1 MVAAPSGK
9 EVPLSAPTTTPN
21 ADPPEFMCEVLPDRD
36 AVRVRPIGSL
46 DIATAPVLEQQL
58 QEMREAGSRRLIV
71 DLGGLSF
78 MDSTGLKL
86 ALRWDAAARQDG
98 FRICF
103 IPGPPVVQRVFEIT
117 GTSGRLPFIDS

>member
-1 MVAAPSGK
+1 LCQ

-21 ADPPEFMCEVLPDRD
+21 ADPPWFTCEVLPEQD

-46 DIATAPVLEQQL
+46 DIATVPVLEQQL
-58 QEMREAGSRRLIV
+58 QELRDAGFRRLIV

-78 MDSTGLKL
+78 MDSTGLNL
-86 ALRWDAAARQDG
+86 ALEWDAAARQDG
-98 FRICF
+98 FQICF

-117 GTSGRLPFIDS
+117 RTSCRLPFIHS

>member
-21 ADPPEFMCEVLPDRD
+21 ADPPEVLPDGD

-98 FRICF
+98 FQICF